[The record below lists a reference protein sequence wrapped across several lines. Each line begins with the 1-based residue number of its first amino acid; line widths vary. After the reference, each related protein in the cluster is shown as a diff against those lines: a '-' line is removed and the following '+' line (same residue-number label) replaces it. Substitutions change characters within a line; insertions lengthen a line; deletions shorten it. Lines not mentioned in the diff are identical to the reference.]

1 MGLRRVIKFG
11 RSSYV
16 LSLPSSWISRNKIV
30 KGDFLEVI
38 EEPGTLIIEAK
49 TADHVENKKEIT
61 IFIKDEKEI
70 KAKIVSIYVNN
81 YDIIQIV
88 SPNIAKY
95 SKIIRDLIRSFMGL
109 EVVEETEKK
118 IIIQDFFDIKN
129 INIHETMQR
138 FNRTLKMMMEDSIA
152 FMQGK
157 DTYDLIFNKEEDLNR
172 LTFMLFKVLKK
183 ALRPKNMEIL
193 KLSPQEIIR
202 NWEAVLFIER
212 VGDEIKRIVRD
223 AVELKNNVKLIEL
236 MQMVYDQYN
245 NAMTA
250 YFKNDIEL
258 ALIVTLNKR
267 KIPEKADALLSMLN
281 DKQYAKI
288 ISKIIAI
295 HSYSRTLA
303 NCVLRFESD

>member
-95 SKIIRDLIRSFMGL
+95 SKIIRSLSSTFKSPGL
-109 EVVEETEKK
+109 C
-118 IIIQDFFDIKN
+118 
-129 INIHETMQR
+129 
-138 FNRTLKMMMEDSIA
+138 
-152 FMQGK
+152 
-157 DTYDLIFNKEEDLNR
+157 
-172 LTFMLFKVLKK
+172 
-183 ALRPKNMEIL
+183 P
-193 KLSPQEIIR
+193 
-202 NWEAVLFIER
+202 
-212 VGDEIKRIVRD
+212 
-223 AVELKNNVKLIEL
+223 
-236 MQMVYDQYN
+236 
-245 NAMTA
+245 
-250 YFKNDIEL
+250 
-258 ALIVTLNKR
+258 
-267 KIPEKADALLSMLN
+267 
-281 DKQYAKI
+281 
-288 ISKIIAI
+288 
-295 HSYSRTLA
+295 
-303 NCVLRFESD
+303 